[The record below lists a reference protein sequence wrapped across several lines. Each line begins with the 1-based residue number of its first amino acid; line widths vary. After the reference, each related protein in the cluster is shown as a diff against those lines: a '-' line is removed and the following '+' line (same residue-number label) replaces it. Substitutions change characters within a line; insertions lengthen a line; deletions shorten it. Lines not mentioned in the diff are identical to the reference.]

1 MEEEEFEEVVTSFIP
16 VSEED
21 IARILEEFNS

>member
-1 MEEEEFEEVVTSFIP
+1 MEEEFEEVVTSFIP

>member
-1 MEEEEFEEVVTSFIP
+1 MEEEEFEEVVTSFVP

-21 IARILEEFNS
+21 LARILEEFNS

>member
-1 MEEEEFEEVVTSFIP
+1 MEEEEIEEVVTSFIP

-21 IARILEEFNS
+21 LARILEEFNS